1 MRYRQVK
8 RSQRLYLKPVKILD
22 FQMYL
27 DDLDSLKLG
36 VNGIYEPQ
44 ETLLIQEL
52 VKPDWTCI
60 DIGANIGYFT
70 LIMAKKCKHVYAF
83 EPELNNFNLLKQNM
97 ALNKFG
103 DVTIYREAVGD
114 YTGTKPLYIC
124 DNNNGMHRLY
134 KSKHCGTRVAYV
146 YTVQLDDYKF
156 PKVDFIK
163 MDVEGAEHGALTGM
177 VELLIK
183 DKPTILMEF
192 HPPSIKEYGVNPLDV
207 YRFIYKLGYEI
218 YLIPNVTDIISY
230 EQLLESTNNINGGQ
244 NVLCIPK

>member
-1 MRYRQVK
+1 
-8 RSQRLYLKPVKILD
+8 LKPVKILD

-70 LIMAKKCKHVYAF
+70 LIMAKQCKYVYAF
-83 EPELNNFNLLKQNM
+83 EPELNNFNLLKMNIE
-97 ALNKFG
+97 LNKFG

-124 DNNNGMHRLY
+124 DTNNGMHRLY

-146 YTVQLDDYKF
+146 YTVRLDDYKLVDW
-156 PKVDFIK
+156 PKIDFIK
-163 MDVEGAEHGALTGM
+163 IDVEGAEYGVLTGM

-218 YLIPNVTDIISY
+218 YLIPNIADIISY